1 MAVTICWSVKGGTG
15 TTVAVAA
22 SALHA
27 RRSVTLVDLDGDLP
41 AVLGVDEPDGQGL
54 TDWFA
59 TDLPAATIG
68 DLALTVTERV
78 RLIARG
84 HADLPAE
91 HSARWDA
98 FGHWATTA
106 RADVVVDAGTGD
118 IPSGLITAVPGG
130 RRLLVTR
137 PCYLSLR
144 RAARSVVRPDGI
156 ILIAEPGR
164 RLRPRDVETSVG
176 APIVATLSLDPAVA
190 RAVDS
195 GLLAAGVPKP
205 ARCELVPAS

>member
-1 MAVTICWSVKGGTG
+1 MTVTICWSVKGGTG

-22 SALHA
+22 LALHA
-27 RRSVTLVDLDGDLP
+27 RTSTTLVDLDGDLP

-59 TDLPAATIG
+59 ADVAAAAIG
-68 DLALTVTERV
+68 DLALEVTDRV

-84 HADLPAE
+84 HGALPGD
-91 HSARWDA
+91 HHPRWER
-98 FGHWATTA
+98 FGEWLAA
-106 RADVVVDAGTGD
+106 VRSDVVIDAGTGEL
-118 IPSGLITAVPGG
+118 PGGLIAASPNG
-130 RRLLVTR
+130 RRLLATR

-144 RAARSVVRPDGI
+144 RAARSATRPDGI

-176 APIVATLSLDPAVA
+176 APIVATFSLDPAVA

-195 GLLAAGVPKP
+195 GLLTAGVPKP
-205 ARCELVPAS
+205 ARREMRRAS